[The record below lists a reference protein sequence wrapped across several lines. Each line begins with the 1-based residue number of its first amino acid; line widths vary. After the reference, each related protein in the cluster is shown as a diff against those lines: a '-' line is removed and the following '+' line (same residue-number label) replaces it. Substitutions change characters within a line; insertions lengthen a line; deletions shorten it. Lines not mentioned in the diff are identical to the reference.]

1 MMVFVGDPLY
11 QPNVFLS
18 APPTPEQTP
27 KLTFSAQQDGYAYS
41 GALTLSADVFQ
52 CVEGVQFQ
60 VDGQDAGPELTQ
72 PPYLATF
79 QTTSDDNG
87 PSLLTA
93 KTRDA
98 SGNILISDPVPIII
112 YNAPSSNAA
121 FISAIPMRHSRL
133 SPVQNGTT
141 LGNPH
146 Q

>member
-1 MMVFVGDPLY
+1 M
-11 QPNVFLS
+11 
-18 APPTPEQTP
+18 
-27 KLTFSAQQDGYAYS
+27 
-41 GALTLSADVFQ
+41 
-52 CVEGVQFQ
+52 EGVQFQ
-60 VDGQDAGPELTQ
+60 VDGPSICPELTQ

-112 YNAPSSNAA
+112 YNAPPSNPAV
-121 FISAIPMRHSRL
+121 ISGVALRNSRL
-133 SPVQNGTT
+133 SVQNGTT
-141 LGNPH
+141 SRIPH